1 MVKTPMSERVH
12 RYHADATAL
21 GGHLRLPLVQEI
33 KPQAHSK
40 LPYEGGYISQ
50 RAENYKLEAVISFR
64 AAYTHVAGNRSE
76 KPEEGFTTLVTTA
89 IEGLNVMDV
98 LTADRVVGQ
107 IITDHPMDGYVP
119 TVSFLGTR
127 FENLR
132 IAGHLVEVDFN
143 HDIIGPK
150 PADDAPYTKNEGFL
164 GRVSRQYD
172 LIREH
177 QYLPEEL
184 AKHYNRL
191 SSILGSQEAVEC
203 SLVNQAAGPFPG
215 RCFGHVIT
223 IPHFGT
229 ITLGKLTLRHEDC
242 QAKGIATSK
251 TTVSLTMIDLKL
263 GCAVAG
269 NVPIGNGNSNGGG
282 G

>member
-12 RYHADATAL
+12 RYHAEATAL

-33 KPQAHSK
+33 KPQAHVK
-40 LPYEGGYISQ
+40 LPCEGGYISQ

-64 AAYTHVAGNRSE
+64 SAYTHVAGNRSE
-76 KPEEGFTTLVTTA
+76 KPEEGFSTLVTTA
-89 IEGLNVMDV
+89 IDGLNVMDV
-98 LTADRVVGQ
+98 VTADRVVGQ
-107 IITDHPMDGYVP
+107 IITDHPLDGYVP

-143 HDIIGPK
+143 HDILGPK
-150 PADDAPYTKNEGFL
+150 PAGDAPYSTDKGFL

-172 LIREH
+172 NIREH
-177 QYLPEEL
+177 QYLPKEL
-184 AKHYNRL
+184 AERYNRL
-191 SSILGSQEAVEC
+191 SSTLGSQEAVEC
-203 SLVNQAAGPFPG
+203 SLVNQAAGRFPG

-229 ITLGKLTLRHEDC
+229 ITLGKLTLKHEDFHE
-242 QAKGIATSK
+242 KTGIPKK
-251 TTVSLTMIDLKL
+251 TTVHLTMIDLNL
-263 GCAVAG
+263 GCVVAG
-269 NVPIGNGNSNGGG
+269 DVPIGNGGSNGGPG
-282 G
+282 